1 MATPRG
7 FVFLRRPGP
16 GLLLTALLW
25 TATPAPAEAQAGGEH
40 QESQVFTRAALL
52 EAARRAEVERVVEPE
67 RATVENGLH
76 RFAQFSTFIANIQSG
91 AKGFHFDAGDFPT
104 GAGFAY
110 GIGFTDLAVGSIYA
124 DPDRPNRVDVNAV
137 AAYSTAEYVRFGGD
151 LTLRNLGGAPVSVA
165 VRGQFFE
172 YPEEDFFGLGLDSQE
187 GNRTSYLLRS
197 VEAGADL
204 IWAPVDR
211 LRLGGGASYLIP
223 TIGSGRDSRFQ
234 SSDALFDPAEIPGFQ
249 AQPDFLRL
257 DGLVAYESRDNP
269 QYPRA
274 GGYYGVRISDFR
286 DQDSD
291 LFDFRRLEVDLQQYL
306 PWFQRY
312 RVLALR
318 ANAVITDADAGQA
331 VPFYYMPTLGGGER
345 LRGFRERRFR
355 DRNSLL
361 LSAEYRW
368 EAWWALDMALFADA
382 GKVVF
387 DRSDLDL
394 SDLEASYGL
403 GFRFH
408 RSDSLALRLDLAFS
422 REGFIPFLRYSHV
435 F

>member
-1 MATPRG
+1 MQ
-7 FVFLRRPGP
+7 
-16 GLLLTALLW
+16 GL
-25 TATPAPAEAQAGGEH
+25 P
-40 QESQVFTRAALL
+40 
-52 EAARRAEVERVVEPE
+52 
-67 RATVENGLH
+67 TVSVSPIWPS
-76 RFAQFSTFIANIQSG
+76 A
-91 AKGFHFDAGDFPT
+91 
-104 GAGFAY
+104 
-110 GIGFTDLAVGSIYA
+110 SIYA

-368 EAWWALDMALFADA
+368 EAWWALDMACLPTLARWCSTA
-382 GKVVF
+382 AIWISVTSKPHMV
-387 DRSDLDL
+387 
-394 SDLEASYGL
+394 
-403 GFRFH
+403 
-408 RSDSLALRLDLAFS
+408 SDSAFTGAILS
-422 REGFIPFLRYSHV
+422 LCDSIWPSAERGSSLS
-435 F
+435 